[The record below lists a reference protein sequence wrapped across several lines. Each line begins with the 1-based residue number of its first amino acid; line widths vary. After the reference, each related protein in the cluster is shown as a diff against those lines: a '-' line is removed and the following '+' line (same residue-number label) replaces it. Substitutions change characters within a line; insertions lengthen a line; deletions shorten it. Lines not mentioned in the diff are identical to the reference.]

1 MRPGRLLAI
10 VDRLPTIDEMPE
22 APRDSDGRADDFL
35 THTMDQYMDS
45 IKVLSQPAPFP
56 RHGPLGGHRRWRTR
70 LSNGGGRR
78 GHALFPLATYH
89 PVTYDPAVAPTV
101 ALGDVFLVV
110 GGGGGSACE
119 TWLGVNNDPL
129 ACLFAQPLATEL
141 A

>member
-22 APRDSDGRADDFL
+22 APRDSEGQADDFL

-70 LSNGGGRR
+70 LSSGDGRR
-78 GHALFPLATYH
+78 SHALFPLAAYNL
-89 PVTYDPAVAPTV
+89 VNYDPVVVPAA

-110 GGGGGSACE
+110 GGGGGSTCE
-119 TWLGVNNDPL
+119 TWMGVNNDPL